1 MNREPRGATIL
12 EVSYNGKF
20 AINTLEFTKVREKL
34 SQYAGTAMGQRLAME
49 LMSSSRFEEVKLSQ
63 EETAEAVRILDE
75 GTTIPLGGDYR
86 YFRIGET
93 YPCWQPS

>member
-1 MNREPRGATIL
+1 MA
-12 EVSYNGKF
+12 KF

-75 GTTIPLGGDYR
+75 GRRLRGDYR